1 MTTGLRILVAAVM
14 VVLIGA
20 LMVGY
25 MFVAFLLPNVWQ
37 TADRAFL
44 RRRLGED
51 CPWWPVGVPV
61 VFAFLVVGLIVLLL
75 PGCQHSEKQ
84 DYESKVIVLF
94 DLSGSMFV
102 RDDLPEIGQDLAT
115 LPSRPDKIVNFL
127 RGKEVANG
135 RSKEAFID
143 RVLEK
148 TPLTC

>member
-61 VFAFLVVGLIVLLL
+61 VFAFLVVGLIAWRHGFSD
-75 PGCQHSEKQ
+75 PTIHMEKNW
-84 DYESKVIVLF
+84 E
-94 DLSGSMFV
+94 
-102 RDDLPEIGQDLAT
+102 P
-115 LPSRPDKIVNFL
+115 PP
-127 RGKEVANG
+127 
-135 RSKEAFID
+135 
-143 RVLEK
+143 
-148 TPLTC
+148 